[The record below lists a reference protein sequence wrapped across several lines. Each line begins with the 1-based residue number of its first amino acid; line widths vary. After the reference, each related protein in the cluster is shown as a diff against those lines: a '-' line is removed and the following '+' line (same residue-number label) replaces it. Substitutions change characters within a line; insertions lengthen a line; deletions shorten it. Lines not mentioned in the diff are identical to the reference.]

1 MTRAVIIA
9 DDLTGANVTG
19 ALLRKNGYRFATF
32 RHGAAVGPGVLSD
45 YDAVAVSTDSRGIDP
60 EAAYSKVK
68 STAQAF
74 LLPAGCFY
82 QKRIDSTLRGN
93 IGAETDGLLDALGGE
108 AVALVCAAYP
118 DVKKLV
124 AGGYLLIEGNLLER
138 TGVGKDPKCP
148 VTLSSVRAILEQQTR
163 YPVGTVGMDVVSRGA
178 GAIQGEAEALIRQGT
193 RIISF
198 DAVAGEDITAIAQAG
213 TSLGRP
219 FITVDPGPLT
229 LACLNAGKK
238 QRTRKRVLMVIGSVV
253 PIVRQQ
259 AEAFEAFFKSGL
271 VQADVLAL
279 LDENRSAAEKQRIFS
294 ALDACAQH
302 SDFVGVMTAKREEDV
317 LDLRETAERFGC
329 NVETLSE
336 RIGAAIAEL
345 AAAYLEAHSREIQ
358 ALYTSGGDITLGVCE
373 ALESAG
379 ICVLDEIEPFTMYGE
394 LIGGPYSGLPIVT
407 KGGLAGRVDT
417 LRNAMSYLQIKLA
430 EKE

>member
-1 MTRAVIIA
+1 MTRAIIIA

-45 YDAVAVSTDSRGIDP
+45 YDAVAVSTDSRGIEP

-259 AEAFEAFFKSGL
+259 AEAFEAFFKTGL

-302 SDFVGVMTAKREEDV
+302 SDFANREEDV

-336 RIGAAIAEL
+336 HIGAAIAEL
-345 AAAYLEAHSREIQ
+345 AATYLEAHSREIQ

>member
-1 MTRAVIIA
+1 MARAVIIA

-19 ALLRKNGYRFATF
+19 ALLRKNGYCFATF
-32 RHGAAVGPGVLSD
+32 RHGVPVGPEVLAD
-45 YDAVAVSTDSRGIDP
+45 YDAVAVSTDSRGIGAG
-60 EAAYSKVK
+60 AAYDRVK
-68 STAQAF
+68 RTAQAF
-74 LLPAGCFY
+74 VLPEGCFY

-118 DVKKLV
+118 DVDKLV

-138 TGVGKDPKCP
+138 TEVSKDPKCP
-148 VTLSSVRAILEQQTR
+148 VTLSSVQAILEKQTR
-163 YPVGTVGMDVVSRGA
+163 YPVGTVGMDIVSRGA
-178 GAIQGEAEALIRQGT
+178 EAIRGEAEALIRQGV

-213 TSLGRP
+213 TALGCP

-238 QRTRKRVLMVIGSVV
+238 QRTRKRVLMAIGSVV

-259 AEAFEAFFKSGL
+259 AAAFEAFFKTEL

-279 LDENRSAAEKQRIFS
+279 LDENRRDAEKQRIFR

-302 SDFVGVMTAKREEDV
+302 SDFVGFMTARAEEDV
-317 LDLRETAERFGC
+317 LDLRETAARFGC
-329 NVETLSE
+329 DVETLSE

-417 LRNAMSYLQIKLA
+417 LRSAMSYLQIKLA